1 MTRFYLLAGIA
12 AAALFTSGSMVVSNN
27 RSNKIDEFKSK
38 LSDLAFCR
46 TAFEIASSH
55 PSYASRFVSTK
66 EAKEKLIAESN
77 TFDAKRL
84 QIESLISEHLESAND
99 LPLDPKKR
107 LELIEK
113 VIWDADLQA
122 VQETGW
128 VEEPEKFLDRIDE
141 ICQSYIK

>member
-1 MTRFYLLAGIA
+1 MTRFYLWAGIA
-12 AAALFTSGSMVVSNN
+12 AVALFTSGSMVVTNN
-27 RSNKIDEFKSK
+27 RSNKIDEFKNK

-55 PSYASRFVSTK
+55 PSYASRFVTTK
-66 EAKEKLIAESN
+66 EARNQLITKSN

-84 QIESLISEHLESAND
+84 QIESLISEHLKSAND
-99 LPLDPKKR
+99 LSLDPKER
-107 LELIEK
+107 LELIEE
-113 VIWDADLQA
+113 VIWDADLRA

-128 VEEPEKFLDRIDE
+128 VEEPEQFLDRIDE